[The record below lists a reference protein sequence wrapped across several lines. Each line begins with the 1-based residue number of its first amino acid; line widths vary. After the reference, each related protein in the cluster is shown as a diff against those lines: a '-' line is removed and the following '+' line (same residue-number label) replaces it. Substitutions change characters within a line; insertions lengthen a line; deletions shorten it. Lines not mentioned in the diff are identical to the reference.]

1 MVTFPA
7 IGFSAVWFL
16 PSFTAQFWT
25 LTFQT
30 NWLST
35 NCPTVAAANQVID
48 ADAWSVN
55 VSCNGVHVLQV
66 TSVHVLWASRYT
78 ISPHSVDGCDL
89 SIGDSVSLLES
100 AKHGINT
107 LCSHVHQFA
116 FDIVF
121 APLKLHLADVP
132 NMLVSHQLWR
142 LYGQHLMRCIDATH
156 FCTWCM
162 FHGVCLSVCLNI
174 DCSMA
179 HR

>member
-7 IGFSAVWFL
+7 IGYLCCLISTKFYCSVL
-16 PSFTAQFWT
+16 NTYIPNK
-25 LTFQT
+25 LTEHE
-30 NWLST
+30 LSY
-35 NCPTVAAANQVID
+35 CRCSQSS
-48 ADAWSVN
+48 DAWSVN

-100 AKHGINT
+100 AKHDIYT

-179 HR
+179 